1 MNQILDRLVALL
13 IAMSNLT
20 KLSSQK
26 RVNDRSEKNDGRN
39 EVERGRITTSRGVD
53 AKREI
58 PKIKFSL
65 P

>member
-1 MNQILDRLVALL
+1 MRSKTSAPFLL
-13 IAMSNLT
+13 L
-20 KLSSQK
+20 LF
-26 RVNDRSEKNDGRN
+26 VWNDGRN